1 MFFTVPDSH
10 SSSFLKAVSALIAL
24 LVVALGGVTGAPAA
38 TFPDGT
44 IPDSFS
50 VQLKG
55 GNTTTENLDMIKE
68 LGVKYIRHGF
78 PWEGIEKA
86 PGIYDFSSSD
96 EWVKECEDR
105 GLSIIGCIAFGNALY
120 GPVAEDK
127 GRDAYV
133 KYAAA
138 LAEHYKGAPII
149 WEIWNEP
156 NTRTFWS
163 HLGTA
168 TDKSVKGNSEKFA
181 DEYVALVKAVA
192 PAMHAADPNCT
203 ILGGSVSGVWTD
215 SYAWSD
221 WCFQKGILTSG
232 IDGWSVHPYSTKNPE
247 DYMGAYAIIRGLMT
261 KNGGS
266 DSFPIINT
274 ERGYPVGKAEGFAG
288 GDPALSKEYQAWHC
302 VRQYLMDLVCG
313 IKLTSW
319 YEWSGTE
326 GFSLVQGNEKT
337 PAYNAAK
344 FMIDYLKG
352 YHLDGRISL
361 DSPRDFV
368 LRFVNASGG
377 VKLVAWTAPPA
388 GPTPEKGSTPDKT
401 VTHAVTIPVQAAGPL
416 DNFQIYGNKSA
427 VTVANG
433 SITLTL
439 TGAPQYV
446 TVAASK

>member
-1 MFFTVPDSH
+1 M
-10 SSSFLKAVSALIAL
+10 SSAISVRHLFLLLKPAL
-24 LVVALGGVTGAPAA
+24 LFVLLGSLTNASAA
-38 TFPDGT
+38 SFPDPT

-68 LGVKYIRHGF
+68 LGVKYIRHAF
-78 PWEGIEKA
+78 YWEGIEKT
-86 PGIYDFSSSD
+86 PGVYDFTD
-96 EWVKECEDR
+96 FDLIVKECKDR
-105 GLSIIGCIAFGNALY
+105 GLSIIGCIAFGNKLY
-120 GPVAEDK
+120 PPVATDQ

-133 KYAAA
+133 NYAAA
-138 LAEHYKGAPII
+138 LAAHYKGEPII

-181 DEYVALVKAVA
+181 DEYVALVNAVA

-203 ILGGSVSGVWTD
+203 ILGGSVSGVWKD

-221 WCFQKGILTSG
+221 WCFQKGILKSG

-247 DYMGAYAIIRGLMT
+247 DYIEAYATIRGLMT
-261 KNGGS
+261 KNGGP
-266 DSFPIINT
+266 DNFPIVNT

-313 IKLTSW
+313 IKLTNW

-344 FMIDYLKG
+344 FMIDTLKG
-352 YHLDGRISL
+352 YHLDQRITL

-368 LRFVNASGG
+368 LRFVNNSGG
-377 VKLVAWTAPPA
+377 VKLVAWAAPPE
-388 GPTPEKGSTPDKT
+388 GESPDKI
-401 VTHAVTIPVQAAGPL
+401 VTHDVTIPVQVTGPL
-416 DNFQIYGNKSA
+416 DNFQIYGDKST

-433 SITLTL
+433 TVKLTL

-446 TVAASK
+446 TVSAGK